1 MAHEDQGRQL
11 LYEWT
16 RDDDLAN
23 LRSQVRKINNFYKE
37 KLQEYTQVLDE
48 YEASVSSL
56 LRPVMACDPMERR
69 MVELAK
75 HEWIILHQRLM
86 WLQQFQTSSY
96 SDLTAHAPLAI
107 TILEEVDFANLDKT
121 AAQITRLET
130 LFTRIFFLGDWRA
143 AKKDIYPLSEEHI
156 IWSGFYFG
164 MRTGMMLILLLW
176 VLWDSVIDDSYHHNL
191 WHSSVIAVY
200 RGIGVLILLAW
211 FWCLQLYIFEQ
222 YNLNFLRVFH
232 LKQTK
237 STQYLH
243 LLHQIVPVT
252 CIYLVNLLLYFKVL
266 RGDIGEYYIS
276 ANYIPLILYA
286 FLILKLIFP
295 LKQRRSLMRTIGRV
309 MSAPCA
315 IVRFRES
322 YVGDILTSLVKVM
335 VDLAWSTC
343 YFASGSFLEADPKG
357 QDVCSQSNIYRTVVI
372 PMFSAL
378 PLWWRFMQSMRRY
391 HDTHK
396 RFPHLPNAMKY
407 ACAQSVVLFA
417 VFHPDLKQPD
427 QQWTVYQI
435 CYMIAWV
442 GTTLYQFF
450 WDVYMDWGLG
460 DLKQGFLRSSL
471 YYPKWC
477 YYLAIMLDFFLRF
490 FWTLTLVPSSGYGPI
505 PGHIQLYLD
514 PVLASAEVFRR
525 SMWGLLRVEYE
536 HIVVQV
542 LDEDST
548 TSSDSEIDYEEEDES
563 SPKSY
568 SLRVF
573 IEITIIVVLV
583 VTVALVAIG
592 SRSV

>member
-1 MAHEDQGRQL
+1 MEDPNRQL

-16 RDDDLAN
+16 RDDDLCS
-23 LRSQVRKINNFYKE
+23 LRAQVRKINGFYKE
-37 KLQEYTQVLDE
+37 KLAEYANVLDE
-48 YEASVSSL
+48 YERGVNGTVRAPSV
-56 LRPVMACDPMERR
+56 CDPMERR

-75 HEWIILHQRLM
+75 HEWIILHQRLL
-86 WLQQFQTSSY
+86 WLRQFQISSHA
-96 SDLTAHAPLAI
+96 DLTARAPLAI
-107 TILEEVDFANLDKT
+107 TILDDVDFADLDKT
-121 AAQITRLET
+121 NAQIVRLES
-130 LFTRIFFLGDWRA
+130 LVTRVFFGGDWRA
-143 AKKDIYPLSEEHI
+143 ANRELYPLSEEHI

-200 RGIGVLILLAW
+200 RGIGVLVLLAW
-211 FWCLQLYIFEQ
+211 FWCLQLYLFDQ
-222 YNLNFLRVFH
+222 YGLAFLRVFH
-232 LKQTK
+232 LKATK

-266 RGDIGEYYIS
+266 RGDLGD
-276 ANYIPLILYA
+276 YIPAHYYPLMLYA
-286 FLILKLIFP
+286 FLVLKLIFP

-309 MSAPCA
+309 MAAPFA

-343 YFASGSFLEADPKG
+343 YFASGAFFEEDPKG
-357 QDVCSQSNIYRTVVI
+357 QDVCSQSDVYRTVVI
-372 PMFSAL
+372 PLFSAL

-391 HDTHK
+391 HDTHA

-407 ACAQSVVLFA
+407 ACAQSIVLFA
-417 VFHPDLKQPD
+417 VFHPNLKQQD
-427 QQWTVYQI
+427 REWTVYQS
-435 CYMIAWV
+435 CYMVAWV
-442 GTTLYQFF
+442 GTTMYQFV
-450 WDVYMDWGLG
+450 WDIYMDWGLG
-460 DLKQGFLRSSL
+460 DLKSGFLRQTL
-471 YYPKWC
+471 LYPKWT
-477 YYLAIMLDFFLRF
+477 YYVAIVLDFFLRF

-536 HIVVQV
+536 HIVVQSM
-542 LDEDST
+542 DQESPSST
-548 TSSDSEIDYEEEDES
+548 DSEIDYEEEEEDT

-568 SLRVF
+568 PIRVF
-573 IEITIIVVLV
+573 IEITVIVVLV
-583 VTVALVAIG
+583 VTVALVAIA